1 MGQGFEL
8 RHMDVKFSGAFDP
21 PKFSANSFA
30 PGCISFCKAKEEIH
44 KQQQKAPPS
53 IPSSDL
59 ASWFS
64 IGSCTPLPGK
74 ACQTLPRGAELRAPG
89 PTPLLRPLS
98 PPAPVR
104 PGKCHG
110 TLIAKLMS
118 IFGNQ
123 EQKVIIMGLD
133 NAGEHHSLPVVSD
146 FRAVRVEGWASH
158 QTDRHGDQSLELF
171 PGLQGSSVPGGVI
184 ENAAWTFLVLRLL
197 GLAFKSCTVRATL
210 APTAFLHLPGAPAK
224 PSSRPAKCPNL
235 PSWSSL
241 PLAVGR
247 PFLTPV
253 PSVS

>member
-1 MGQGFEL
+1 MIL
-8 RHMDVKFSGAFDP
+8 RFWPSDAHCLGSPG
-21 PKFSANSFA
+21 SA
-30 PGCISFCKAKEEIH
+30 
-44 KQQQKAPPS
+44 
-53 IPSSDL
+53 L
-59 ASWFS
+59 A
-64 IGSCTPLPGK
+64 
-74 ACQTLPRGAELRAPG
+74 
-89 PTPLLRPLS
+89 LS
-98 PPAPVR
+98 PFTYLSLHKYSQRQWEAGVACAI
-104 PGKCHG
+104 GQ
-110 TLIAKLMS
+110 LIAKLMS

-241 PLAVGR
+241 PLAAGR

>member
-1 MGQGFEL
+1 MGALFPRPQIRGPSPCL
-8 RHMDVKFSGAFDP
+8 P
-21 PKFSANSFA
+21 L
-30 PGCISFCKAKEEIH
+30 
-44 KQQQKAPPS
+44 PPS
-53 IPSSDL
+53 FLAASSGMSL
-59 ASWFS
+59 ASN
-64 IGSCTPLPGK
+64 IPCLLPLEE
-74 ACQTLPRGAELRAPG
+74 GA
-89 PTPLLRPLS
+89 PLHLS
-98 PPAPVR
+98 PPSLCHLGVEPMEHCTAR
-104 PGKCHG
+104 GNGKLVLLG
-110 TLIAKLMS
+110 GAIGQLIAKLMS

-241 PLAVGR
+241 PLAAGR